1 MMKTVIFLD
10 FDGVLATSKY
20 NTQLSEK
27 GQPWTDGFG
36 TLFDPVCVD
45 NLKLI
50 IEATCADIVVTS
62 TWKMKLG
69 LDGIQTMWGERLL
82 PGKVVGVTPD
92 IDVLCRGNEIE
103 AWLAEREKNICY
115 AIIDDA
121 PITGFFTEGQQK
133 HLFVV
138 DEWTGLDEGT
148 ARSVIEYLNGLNKG

>member
-1 MMKTVIFLD
+1 MLGFVDDGLRN
-10 FDGVLATSKY
+10 FDGVMATSRY
-20 NTQLSEK
+20 NTQLSDK
-27 GQPWTDGFG
+27 GQPWADGFG

-62 TWKMKLG
+62 TW
-69 LDGIQTMWGERLL
+69 
-82 PGKVVGVTPD
+82 KVVGVTPD

-133 HLFVV
+133 HLFIV
-138 DEWTGLDEGT
+138 DEWTGIDEGT

>member
-1 MMKTVIFLD
+1 MEKVIFLD
-10 FDGVLATSKY
+10 FDGVLATSRY

-27 GQPWTDGFG
+27 VQPWTDGFG

-45 NLKLI
+45 NMKLI
-50 IEATCADIVVTS
+50 IETTCADIVVTS

-69 LDGIQTMWGERLL
+69 LDGIQTMWSERQL

-92 IDVLCRGNEIE
+92 IDVVCRGNEIE

-115 AIIDDA
+115 AIIDDV
-121 PITGFFTEGQQK
+121 
-133 HLFVV
+133 FVV